1 MLDTLLRK
9 APGSPFYLRVLNL
22 FLRRLIPFNAP
33 HRIKIEHL
41 SADAIRVSLP
51 YRRSNLNHVRGQ
63 HACALA
69 IASEF
74 ASGVLLLSH
83 LRSSEFRMLMKS
95 LQVEYHYQGKNA
107 VIVECG
113 ISNEWI
119 DTAVKSPL
127 QSAESVTASVE
138 ARAYDQARNLLSTA
152 KVVWHF
158 KRWDAVKKK
167 T

>member
-1 MLDTLLRK
+1 
-9 APGSPFYLRVLNL
+9 
-22 FLRRLIPFNAP
+22 
-33 HRIKIEHL
+33 
-41 SADAIRVSLP
+41 
-51 YRRSNLNHVRGQ
+51 
-63 HACALA
+63 
-69 IASEF
+69 
-74 ASGVLLLSH
+74 
-83 LRSSEFRMLMKS
+83 MLMKS